1 MSSPSETSAAGR
13 TAGTNGAI
21 ELPMLTRANYH
32 EWSLVMQVSLEALGL
47 WKAVQSEKVERQDD
61 RLALAAI
68 LRGVPSELKATLA
81 VKETAKEA
89 WAAVKTM
96 RVGVDR
102 VKNASKQRHE
112 GVRES
117 PDGES
122 VDDFAVRVNTLV
134 GGLRELGE
142 EVKDGRVV
150 RKVLRVVPKK
160 WKQVAVSIE
169 MLLDLDTMTMEEL
182 IGRLRVAEDADA
194 EDAKEQE
201 VGVERAGQLY
211 LTEAQ
216 WEARRRER
224 NRQRRHGGVRRG
236 NGGDKRR
243 SGGNDGDGD
252 DERSDGDDDASSMA
266 SGSSRRGWS
275 RNKGQCFEC
284 GGFGHIAKWCREKKK
299 KEKALLADV
308 EEATLL

>member
-1 MSSPSETSAAGR
+1 MTGGARRDPARRSLGAEGHASGEGDGEGGVGGCEDDARRGGPCQERLQAA
-13 TAGTNGAI
+13 
-21 ELPMLTRANYH
+21 P
-32 EWSLVMQVSLEALGL
+32 
-47 WKAVQSEKVERQDD
+47 
-61 RLALAAI
+61 
-68 LRGVPSELKATLA
+68 
-81 VKETAKEA
+81 
-89 WAAVKTM
+89 
-96 RVGVDR
+96 
-102 VKNASKQRHE
+102 HE

-117 PDGES
+117 PVEGRR
-122 VDDFAVRVNTLV
+122 VFDDFAVRVNTLV

-182 IGRLRVAEDADA
+182 IGRLRVA